1 MNPTTISNN
10 MNNNIELSNNIES
23 FKNLNLSLSPELYA
37 LLETLAKS
45 NDTEIPNIIVNG
57 IALFGIAEEAKQEGH
72 KIAIIDGENTVIKEI
87 EIDLS

>member
-1 MNPTTISNN
+1 MNPTIIPNMTNN
-10 MNNNIELSNNIES
+10 TES

-37 LLETLAKS
+37 LLETLAK
-45 NDTEIPNIIVNG
+45 NNGTDIANVIING